1 MNYKEL
7 AIGIFWFVL
16 AHTAVW
22 FQLNGQFIWKSFR
35 KYEIL
40 VAGAGAIISFFYI
53 WGTKHGVEGFNG
65 QFWPIRFMGFSIGIL
80 IYGILVSY
88 FFNQGINLKTFVSLL
103 LCVTLILIQI
113 LWK

>member
-16 AHTAVW
+16 GHTAVW
-22 FQLNGQFIWKSFR
+22 FQLNGQFIWKFFS
-35 KYEIL
+35 KNEIL
-40 VAGAGAIISFFYI
+40 IAASGAITSFFFI
-53 WGTKHGVEGFNG
+53 WGTKYGVLGFDGN
-65 QFWPIRFMGFSIGIL
+65 FWPMRFTGFSIGIL

-88 FFNQGINLKTFVSLL
+88 FFNEGINLKTFISLL
-103 LCVTLILIQI
+103 LCITLILIQI